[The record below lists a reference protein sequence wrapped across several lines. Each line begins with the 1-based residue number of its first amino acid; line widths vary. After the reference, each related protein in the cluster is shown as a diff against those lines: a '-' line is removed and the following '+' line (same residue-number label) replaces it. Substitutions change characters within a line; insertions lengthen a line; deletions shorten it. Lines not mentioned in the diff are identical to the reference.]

1 MSKVKVID
9 MEVLEAKTVI
19 ELRELCKKYG
29 ISGASKARKDDI
41 LEAIQEF
48 YGDLD
53 NEGSCEESCSKTK
66 TAEVSDGG
74 KVPYI
79 NATVSS
85 FLKEDDTY
93 QTMISVSCGASSS
106 NYPVVGKTVSFV
118 KATYRE
124 ILNIETDSKAVVNGD
139 EVKDSYVL
147 KSSDQLEFVRRAG
160 EKG

>member
-9 MEVLEAKTVI
+9 MDVLEGKTVI

-29 ISGASKARKDDI
+29 IIGVSKARKDDI
-41 LEAIQEF
+41 LEAIDEF
-48 YGDLD
+48 YGTLD
-53 NEGSCEESCSKTK
+53 CDDDSCSCAKP
-66 TAEVSDGG
+66 AAVVSDGG

-85 FLKEDDTY
+85 FLTADDTY

-124 ILNIETDSKAVVNGD
+124 ILNIETDSKAVVNGE

>member
-9 MEVLEAKTVI
+9 MEVLETKTVI

-29 ISGASKARKDDI
+29 IIGISKSRKDDI
-41 LEAIQEF
+41 LEAINQF
-48 YGDLD
+48 YGEIASQDS
-53 NEGSCEESCSKTK
+53 GCCQAAK
-66 TAEVSDGG
+66 VSDGG

-85 FLKEDDTY
+85 FLKSDDTY
-93 QTMISVSCGASSS
+93 QTLVSVSCGASSS

-124 ILNIETDSKAVVNGD
+124 ILNIETDSKSVVNGE

-147 KSSDQLEFVRRAG
+147 KSGDQLEFVRKAG